1 LKSKQDIFSAE
12 LRQHQ
17 GIIIKVAR
25 MYADNPDDQSDLI
38 QEISLQLW
46 KSFDGFKGDS
56 KFSTWLYRVA
66 LNTAITF
73 LKKEKRRVD
82 KGSLI
87 LGVEPQLEG
96 SETDKNSQLFHF
108 YKAVQELNQ
117 IEKALIFLFI
127 EGLAHKDIALN
138 LGLSEVNTRVKLNRT
153 KQKLQE
159 IIKKQGYE
167 F

>member
-1 LKSKQDIFSAE
+1 MKSKQDIFTAE
-12 LRQHQ
+12 LSQHQ
-17 GIIIKVAR
+17 RIIIKVAR

-82 KGSLI
+82 KGTLVA
-87 LGVEPQLEG
+87 GVEPQLEV
-96 SETDKNSQLFHF
+96 SETDKNSQLAHF

-127 EGLAHKDIALN
+127 EEMAHKDIALN

-153 KQKLQE
+153 RQKLQE

>member
-1 LKSKQDIFSAE
+1 MKSKQDIFTGY
-12 LRQHQ
+12 LRDHQ

-82 KGSLI
+82 KMS
-87 LGVEPQLEG
+87 LGVGVEAISDMPEV
-96 SETDKNSQLFHF
+96 DKNSQLAHF
-108 YKAVQELNQ
+108 YRAVQDLNQ

-127 EGLAHKDIALN
+127 EGLAHKEIAVN

>member
-1 LKSKQDIFSAE
+1 MKSKQDIFTDH
-12 LRQHQ
+12 LRDHQ

-38 QEISLQLW
+38 QEISFQLW
-46 KSFDGFKGDS
+46 KSFDGFKGES

-66 LNTAITF
+66 LNTSITF

-82 KGSLI
+82 KMS
-87 LGVEPQLEG
+87 LGVGVEAISDL
-96 SETDKNSQLFHF
+96 TAVDKNSQLSHF
-108 YKAVQELNQ
+108 YKAVQELNK
-117 IEKALIFLFI
+117 IEKAVIFLFI
-127 EGLAHKDIALN
+127 EGLAHKEIAAN

>member
-1 LKSKQDIFSAE
+1 MKSKQDIFSAE

-96 SETDKNSQLFHF
+96 SETDKNSQLAHF

>member
-1 LKSKQDIFSAE
+1 MKSKQEIFTAE

-38 QEISLQLW
+38 QEISLHLW
-46 KSFDGFKGDS
+46 KSFDGFKGES

-82 KGSLI
+82 KGSLVA
-87 LGVEPQLEG
+87 GVEPQLDGPEA
-96 SETDKNSQLFHF
+96 DKNSQLTHF

-127 EGLAHKDIALN
+127 EGMAHKDIALN